1 MWVHTTG
8 GCFMTFKLKKNH
20 IKISYFIQNFV
31 FFIQKK
37 QNCAI
42 KNSKI
47 NNKNLIKHPSVDQ
60 SNSYELQ
67 QTKSKSEFI

>member
-1 MWVHTTG
+1 M
-8 GCFMTFKLKKNH
+8 
-20 IKISYFIQNFV
+20 QNLF
-31 FFIQKK
+31 FFIKK
-37 QNCAI
+37 EQNCAI

-60 SNSYELQ
+60 SNSYTLQ